1 MGHIMTLQELKY
13 IVALADCGH
22 FGVAATHCHISQST
36 LSTQI
41 KKLEDYLGAPLFDRS
56 LKPIAPTAVGM
67 QVIESARTILIEE
80 QRIRELVKSNR
91 DPMSRT
97 VRLGAI
103 MTLGAYYLPHALMT
117 LQKHYPKLRLLL
129 RENLTEYL
137 LQDIHSGQLDAALV
151 AIPVQDS
158 QLEIAP
164 IFVEPF
170 VAALPPGHRLA
181 KNKTVALAELAAEKL
196 LLLEEGHCL
205 RDQALEVCGL
215 HSIYSEEV
223 RATSLE
229 TLRQMVGLGIGSTLL
244 PALAA
249 PARTRHTRSP
259 VEIRPLRS
267 PGASRT
273 IALVWRKH
281 SPVSATLRAVS
292 EMLCRYPPDGVG
304 KIKP

>member
-1 MGHIMTLQELKY
+1 MTLQELKY

-22 FGVAATHCHISQST
+22 FGVAATQCHISQST

-41 KKLEDYLGAPLFDRS
+41 KKLEDHLGAPLFDRG

-67 QVIESARTILIEE
+67 QIIESARTILLEQ
-80 QRIRELVKSNR
+80 QRIRELAKNSH
-91 DPMSRT
+91 DPMTRT
-97 VRLGAI
+97 LRLGAI
-103 MTLGAYYLPHALMT
+103 MTLGTYYLPHALTTMR
-117 LQKHYPKLRLLL
+117 KHYPKLRLLL
-129 RENLTEYL
+129 RENMTETL
-137 LQDIHSGQLDAALV
+137 LQELRTGQLDAALV
-151 AIPVQDS
+151 AIPVRDT

-164 IFVEPF
+164 LFIEPF
-170 VAALPPGHRLA
+170 VAALPPGHPLG
-181 KNKTVALAELAAEKL
+181 KNKTVALADLAAEKL

-215 HSIYSEEV
+215 DSIFSEEV

-249 PARTRHTRSP
+249 LILPQSESAQII
-259 VEIRPLRS
+259 IRPLRS

-273 IALVWRKH
+273 IALVWRKR
-281 SPVSATLRAVS
+281 SPLTATLDPLAQMFRQH
-292 EMLCRYPPDGVG
+292 PPHGVL
-304 KIKP
+304 KLKR